1 MTRPGHRFH
10 ACSVLALLFA
20 LLITV
25 LGLTLPS
32 PGSAQIAVP
41 ALGGRVNDLAGV
53 LSREQRSA
61 LEQRLEAIE
70 RRRGAQVVVL
80 TVQTTRPESIE
91 QFAIRV
97 AEAWKIGRGRV
108 DGRKVDDGVL
118 LVVAASDRTLRI
130 EVGYGL
136 EGAIPDALARRII
149 DEILVPRFR
158 AGEVAAGLEAAVDAI
173 DRLIAGEALPPPAR
187 TKQSSAQDWSA
198 PLVVAFVVGA
208 FASAV
213 LGRLPGSALGGA
225 AAGGVALL
233 GGASVI
239 GSAGFAALAFL
250 LLLFLRPGL
259 GGGRNGA
266 VWTGGGGGWRGGSG
280 GGFSGGGGGFGGGG
294 ASGRW

>member
-10 ACSVLALLFA
+10 ACSVLARLFA
-20 LLITV
+20 LLLTV
-25 LGLTLPS
+25 FGLTLAS

-41 ALGGRVNDLAGV
+41 ALGGRVNDLAGL
-53 LSREQRSA
+53 LSQEQRGA
-61 LEQRLEAIE
+61 LERRLEAIE
-70 RRRGAQVVVL
+70 RRSGAQVVVL

-118 LVVAASDRTLRI
+118 LVVAAGDRTLRI

-136 EGAIPDALARRII
+136 EGAIPDAVARRII

-158 AGEVAAGLEAAVDAI
+158 AGEVAAGLGAAIDAI

-187 TKQSSAQDWSA
+187 TERSSAQDWSA
-198 PLVVAFVVGA
+198 PLMAAFLVGA
-208 FASAV
+208 VASAV

-239 GSAGFAALAFL
+239 GSAGFAGLAFL

-259 GGGRNGA
+259 GGGRGGA
-266 VWTGGGGGWRGGSG
+266 VWTGSGGGPRGGSG